1 MKKPDYF
8 EKLNTVPDYKD
19 VETLTNF
26 ITARMRIV
34 SRERSGVNAKN
45 QRKLSKAIK
54 YARYLALI
62 PTISYQAQ

>member
-8 EKLNTVPDYKD
+8 EKLNIVPDYKD

-26 ITARMRIV
+26 ISARMRIV

>member
-19 VETLTNF
+19 VETLKNF

-62 PTISYQAQ
+62 PTISYQVQ